1 MSIQIGQVWQLLV
14 EAEDDNAI
22 IDTYRVLITKESVFE
37 VNIERDINRTF
48 PANDYFKNSLGQ
60 DNLFKLCK
68 AYSIFDEEVGYLQG
82 MTTVLSYLIILN
94 VYV

>member
-82 MTTVLSYLIILN
+82 MTTVLILL
-94 VYV
+94 Y